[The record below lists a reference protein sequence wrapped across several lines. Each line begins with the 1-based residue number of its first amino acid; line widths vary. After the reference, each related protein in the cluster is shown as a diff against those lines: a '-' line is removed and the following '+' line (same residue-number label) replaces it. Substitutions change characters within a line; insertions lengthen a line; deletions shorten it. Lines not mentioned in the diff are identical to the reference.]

1 MACYAFIDTVSPK
14 SGIDVHCTTKDVMA
28 KGGTDNDCQYVICL
42 KVGEID
48 EGGEHQLEALTLYV
62 MKTNIRKNDRKT
74 DTPYTR
80 ARKARDTGGTG
91 SLSPFFQY
99 WTLRRVGEGTH
110 PVGWTLSILPLKSPS
125 SS

>member
-48 EGGEHQLEALTLYV
+48 EAANT
-62 MKTNIRKNDRKT
+62 
-74 DTPYTR
+74 
-80 ARKARDTGGTG
+80 
-91 SLSPFFQY
+91 SLKLLHCMS
-99 WTLRRVGEGTH
+99 
-110 PVGWTLSILPLKSPS
+110 
-125 SS
+125 